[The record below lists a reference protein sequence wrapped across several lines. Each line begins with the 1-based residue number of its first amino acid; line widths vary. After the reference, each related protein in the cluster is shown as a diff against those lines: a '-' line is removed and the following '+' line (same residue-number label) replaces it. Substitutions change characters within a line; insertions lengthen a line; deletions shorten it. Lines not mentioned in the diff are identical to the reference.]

1 MSSREPPAIAAL
13 VRRIGDA
20 RLADEARLTRRL
32 REVRRLSG
40 PRARKTLE
48 RLASDIEASA
58 AWVDERRNAP
68 SAVALPE
75 TLPIS
80 ERADEI
86 GEAIVGNPVVVV
98 CGETGSGK
106 STQLPKICLQRGFGT
121 RGMIGH
127 TQPRRLAVRS
137 IAARLAREL
146 GEPLGGRVGFK
157 IRFHDRAGPDCRV
170 KVMTDG
176 ILLAET
182 QHDRWLRQYDAL
194 IVDEAHERSL
204 NIDFILGYL
213 KRIRSLRPDLRI
225 VITSATIDPGRF
237 AGHFDDAPV
246 IEVSGRTYPVED
258 RYRPLGDG
266 KEALPQTEGILSA
279 VEELAAGDDGT
290 GDILVFLAG
299 ERDIRETAEA
309 LRKRHPES
317 AEVLPLFSRLSAA
330 EQDRIFS
337 PSDRRR
343 VVLATNIAETSLTVP
358 GIRYVVDP
366 GFARVSRYSYRTKIQ
381 RLMVEPVS
389 RASADQ
395 RRGRCGRQRDGVCI
409 RLYSEE
415 DYLARPEF
423 TDPEIRR
430 TNLASVILQMECAG
444 LGQIED
450 FPFLDPPDG
459 RFVRDGYRL
468 LRELGAVDTKGRV
481 TRLGRRIAV
490 FPLDPRLGRILV
502 AAADSGCLRE
512 ILPVVSLLGIQDPRE
527 RPLDARDQADRRHR
541 QWEVEGSDLLGI
553 LALWEKYLDR
563 RRHLSVNK
571 QRAWCRD
578 KFLSFPRMREWHS
591 VHQQLLGQL
600 KDAGHRVNGEPAS
613 DEVVHRAFLTG
624 MLGHIGKLDDG
635 EYAGARGGRFV
646 ISRGSAL
653 RGAGARWVMAATL
666 VQTER
671 VFAHTVAA
679 VQPLWIEQ
687 AASHLVKRSHQD
699 PRWDQRRGRVVATE
713 SVSLYGLVLA
723 AGRTVDY
730 GRVDPREARERFIAE
745 ALAEDRLGVDAPFV
759 KHNRRLLGEARDL
772 EARLRR
778 RDLTVDQAGF
788 REFFAARVPVNI
800 VDRQGFERWR
810 REAEGADPNLLF
822 MSLADVLAD
831 HGIPEYEPDDFP
843 DHLLVEGNELPLE
856 YRFEPGDPRDG
867 LTLVV
872 PRALLP
878 MLDGGRLEWLVPG
891 YLEEKVAAMIRALP
905 KPLRRRLVP
914 APDVARRC
922 RGNLDR
928 TGDLGTR
935 LARELTREAGVPVEP
950 GAWLEADLAPH
961 LSFNIR
967 VVETDGATTA
977 ESRVLHELQERLGRQ
992 GPVAPAKEGRR
1003 YRGMKDWQVGDLPRT
1018 VPVEEAG
1025 GRRYLFPALH
1035 DDHESVSL
1043 VYYASREEAAQAHR
1057 EGTLRLLRIGCRQ
1070 AESYLRKEFRKTRLG
1085 PLLVGLGY
1093 EDGDPLDD
1101 LLRLIFIETFL
1112 PEGSVPVQSAGDFE
1126 ARLVEGRGRVVSVG
1140 MDVSSLIAD
1149 VAAAWRECRASVG
1162 ADSGGAGL
1170 TETLRD
1176 LSDQLDGLVFPG
1188 WLRSTPFRWLKE
1200 FPRYLAAAR
1209 TRLEKV
1215 RSRDGKAM
1223 SKLALIAPHRDRL
1236 SALRDDPQ
1244 WLTDPAVARYRWMVE
1259 EFRVSLFDQRLGT
1272 AVKVSPERLER
1283 QWGKIPDR
1291 LRELPS

>member
-1 MSSREPPAIAAL
+1 MSSREPQAIKAL
-13 VRRIGDA
+13 VHRISEA
-20 RLADEARLTRRL
+20 RLTDEPRLTRRL
-32 REVRRLSG
+32 SKARRLSG
-40 PRARKTLE
+40 SRARQALD
-48 RLASDIEASA
+48 RLARDIEASV

-68 SAVALPE
+68 SAVSLPE

-80 ERADEI
+80 ERAEEI
-86 GEAIVGNPVVVV
+86 GEAITGNPVVVV

-127 TQPRRLAVRS
+127 TQPRRLAARS

-157 IRFHDRAGPDCRV
+157 IRFNDRTGPDCRV

-176 ILLAET
+176 ILLAEA
-182 QHDRWLRQYDAL
+182 QNDRWLRQYDAL

-213 KRIRSLRPDLRI
+213 KRIRSRRQDLRI
-225 VITSATIDPGRF
+225 VITSATIDPERF
-237 AGHFDDAPV
+237 ASHFDNAPV

-258 RYRPLGDG
+258 RYHPLGDG
-266 KEALPQTEGILSA
+266 KETLPQIEGILSA

-290 GDILVFLAG
+290 GDMLVFLAG

-343 VVLATNIAETSLTVP
+343 IVLATNIAETSLTVP

-381 RLMVEPVS
+381 RLMVEPIS

-395 RRGRCGRQRDGVCI
+395 RRGRCGRQRDGVCV

-415 DYLARPEF
+415 DYLSRPEF

-444 LGQIED
+444 LGRIED
-450 FPFLDPPDG
+450 FPFIDPPDG
-459 RFVRDGYRL
+459 RYVRDGYRL
-468 LRELGAVDTKGRV
+468 LRELGAVDTKDRV
-481 TRLGRRIAV
+481 TRLGRRVAV

-512 ILPVVSLLGIQDPRE
+512 ILPIVSLLGIQDPRE
-527 RPLDARDQADRRHR
+527 RPLEAREQADRRHR

-553 LALWEKYLDR
+553 LALWEEYLDR
-563 RRHLSVNK
+563 RRHLSMNK
-571 QRAWCRD
+571 QRSWCRD
-578 KFLSFPRMREWHS
+578 NFLSFLRMREWHS

-600 KDAGHRVNGEPAS
+600 KDAGHRVNREPAS
-613 DEVVHRAFLTG
+613 AEVVHRAFLTG

-687 AASHLVKRSHQD
+687 AASHLVKRSCED
-699 PRWDQRRGRVVATE
+699 PRWDERRGRVVATE

-723 AGRTVDY
+723 AGRSVDY
-730 GRVDPREARERFIAE
+730 GRVHPGHARERFIAE
-745 ALAEDRLGVDAPFV
+745 ALAEDRLGVDAAFV
-759 KHNRRLLGEARDL
+759 RHNRRLLCQARDL

-788 REFFAARVPVNI
+788 IGFFAARVPDNI
-800 VDRQGFERWR
+800 RDRRGFERWR
-810 REAEGADPNLLF
+810 RQVESKEPNFLF

-831 HGIPEYEPDDFP
+831 HGIPAYEPDDFP

-867 LTLVV
+867 VTLVV
-872 PRALLP
+872 SRALLP
-878 MLDGGRLEWLVPG
+878 MLDGGRLDWLVPG
-891 YLEEKVAAMIRALP
+891 YLEEKVTAMIRALP

-922 RGNLDR
+922 LGNLDR
-928 TGDLGTR
+928 KEELRTS
-935 LARELTREAGVPVEP
+935 LARELTREAGVPVEA
-950 GAWLEADLAPH
+950 GAWLDADLAPH

-967 VVETDGATTA
+967 VVGTDGATIA
-977 ESRVLHELQERLGRQ
+977 ESRALHELQERLGRQ

-1003 YRGMKDWQVGDLPRT
+1003 YRDMKDWQVGDMPRT
-1018 VPVEEAG
+1018 VPVEDAG
-1025 GRRYLFPALH
+1025 GRRFLFPALH

-1043 VYYASREEAAQAHR
+1043 VYYASGEEAAQAHR

-1085 PLLVGLGY
+1085 PLLIGLGC

-1101 LLRLIFIETFL
+1101 LLRLIFMETFL
-1112 PEGSVPVQSAGDFE
+1112 PEGSAPVQSAGDFE

-1140 MDVSSLIAD
+1140 MEVSSLVAD
-1149 VAAAWRECRASVG
+1149 VAAAWRECRAVV
-1162 ADSGGAGL
+1162 AAENGGANV

-1176 LSDQLDGLVFPG
+1176 LSEQLDGLVFPG
-1188 WLRSTPFRWLKE
+1188 WLRATALRWLRE

-1209 TRLEKV
+1209 TRLEKI
-1215 RSRDGKAM
+1215 RSRDGKALAR
-1223 SKLALIAPHRDRL
+1223 LALIVPHGDRL
-1236 SALRDDPQ
+1236 RALKDDPQ

-1259 EFRVSLFDQRLGT
+1259 EYRVSLFDQRLGT
-1272 AVKVSPERLER
+1272 TVKVSPERLER
-1283 QWGKIPDR
+1283 QWGKIPDHIR
-1291 LRELPS
+1291 DLLS